1 MASLQNA
8 CCGIIQS
15 NLTLRKVAFCPWV
28 VGTCPYPEAAPCQWF
43 LDWKAWSLAGSRG
56 RLDCWCCRDL
66 LKFLKDEV
74 KLTMTCHRSTVWNTI
89 DRIMNYESYSYGLRY
104 FVNDTLHD
112 KFVTN
117 SCNHSGQPRKSSK
130 NVLLYRIQFCGF
142 ANAWHPCIP
151 SHNRH
156 TEGRTSECIA
166 WRQTGGCSPT
176 GLLEPSADK
185 SCKTVIVAGL
195 IIGRFPFPCTKNHQL
210 ELSTLVWV
218 TWWFSENTF
227 ALCCCLHLW
236 SFVDIWYIIYDMFV
250 WFCFYTPAVIFQL
263 VVTPRWAA
271 TLDFVSVTC
280 QRSFRDILGSSF
292 VIVSIYGADLKTR
305 GVKRGQH
312 FCLMTRSIP
321 IKKRGSFHFIPCRL
335 KYPPCMSQYQQSQT
349 VKLWPTLFLFIP
361 RLMAA

>member
-1 MASLQNA
+1 M
-8 CCGIIQS
+8 
-15 NLTLRKVAFCPWV
+15 
-28 VGTCPYPEAAPCQWF
+28 
-43 LDWKAWSLAGSRG
+43 
-56 RLDCWCCRDL
+56 
-66 LKFLKDEV
+66 
-74 KLTMTCHRSTVWNTI
+74 
-89 DRIMNYESYSYGLRY
+89 
-104 FVNDTLHD
+104 
-112 KFVTN
+112 
-117 SCNHSGQPRKSSK
+117 
-130 NVLLYRIQFCGF
+130 QFCGF
-142 ANAWHPCIP
+142 SNAWHPCIP

-156 TEGRTSECIA
+156 WGSNFRVHGMASD
-166 WRQTGGCSPT
+166 W
-176 GLLEPSADK
+176 GLFAYG
-185 SCKTVIVAGL
+185 VAGAF
-195 IIGRFPFPCTKNHQL
+195 GRQVLQGSDRRWAYYRQVPLSMYKIHQL

-236 SFVDIWYIIYDMFV
+236 SFVDIIYDMFV
-250 WFCFYTPAVIFQL
+250 WFCFYTHAAIFQL

-335 KYPPCMSQYQQSQT
+335 IPPMHVSVST
-349 VKLWPTLFLFIP
+349 VSNS
-361 RLMAA
+361 